1 MQNYSGCSNALS
13 YRQLGRPGGVSQ
25 TGHYF
30 LRLQQNDTGSE
41 RNGSTMPKQ
50 GGFDEH
56 FELKVGNKE
65 VYVDFWEKVIPAITL
80 LLISPPGR
88 YYVWGLFNKRR
99 RSGER

>member
-1 MQNYSGCSNALS
+1 MVRYYA
-13 YRQLGRPGGVSQ
+13 
-25 TGHYF
+25 
-30 LRLQQNDTGSE
+30 E
-41 RNGSTMPKQ
+41 A

-80 LLISPPGR
+80 LLIPPLEDIMFG
-88 YYVWGLFNKRR
+88 GLFNKRR